1 MAMSDR
7 DSPTV
12 AAVRAIAEPIAA
24 GLGLSLWDIRFQKE
38 GASWYL
44 RIFIDKE
51 GGVSIN
57 DCEAMS
63 HAIDKPLD
71 DADPIDK
78 SYCLEVCS
86 PGLERDLTR
95 PAHFEAFLGA
105 KVMLRFIRPFE
116 GARDYKGI
124 LESYDG
130 GHITVRLEDGRGLFF
145 ELKETSFVHLD
156 DFNE

>member
-1 MAMSDR
+1 MTLSDK

-12 AAVRAIAEPIAA
+12 AAVRAIAEPIADE
-24 GLGLSLWDIRFQKE
+24 LGLRLWDIRFQKE

-44 RIFIDKE
+44 RIFIDKD

-63 HAIDKPLD
+63 RALDKPLD

-86 PGLERDLTR
+86 PGLERCLTR
-95 PAHFEAFLGA
+95 SAHFAAFTGA
-105 KVMLRFIRPFE
+105 KVLLRLIRPFE
-116 GARDYKGI
+116 GERDYKGV
-124 LESYDG
+124 LEGFDSG
-130 GHITVRLEDGRGLFF
+130 SVTVRLEDGRGLCF
-145 ELKETSFVHLD
+145 ELKETSYVRLD
-156 DFNE
+156 DFDE